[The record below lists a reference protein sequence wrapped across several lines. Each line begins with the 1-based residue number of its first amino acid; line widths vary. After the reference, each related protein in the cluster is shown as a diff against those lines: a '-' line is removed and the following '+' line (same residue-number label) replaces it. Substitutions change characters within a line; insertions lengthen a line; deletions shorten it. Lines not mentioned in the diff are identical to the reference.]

1 MPDDAEPIPSV
12 KNTVR
17 GDVHGTVLQVG
28 TVTVD
33 FHHHQ
38 HPGPAQAVLP
48 LRCGLVPPRAAAFQE
63 RSVDLGA
70 PVTVLSGLPGVGKS
84 QLAAHHAERLWAAG
98 EVGLLVWVT
107 ATSRESIVSSYADV
121 AAKLLRVED
130 PDPERAARTLLEWL
144 AGTHE
149 PWLVVLDDLRTPS
162 DLDGLWPPAG
172 GQVVVTTLRRDAA
185 LRGHQRRLVAVEAF
199 TEDEGVAYLRTAL
212 ADQPALLDDDGLVR
226 DLGGSPVALAQAAAN
241 MLDNHLSCAEYRAR
255 LPERLDPSAATWSLA
270 VEQADRLARTGV
282 VRPLLDVASALDANG
297 IPLAVFTTR
306 AMLDFLGV
314 DEADA
319 RDGLGCLHRLSLVT
333 FSEGSVSRE
342 VRVHSLVQRATR
354 AAWSGERAGVVVTAA
369 ADALRQVWPDGVT
382 DPLLGQV
389 LRANAQALADAGG
402 AHLWRP
408 EGHFVLFL
416 AGRSLGEAGYHAD
429 AVRYFDDLRV
439 TAARYLGHDHLDT
452 LLCRFNA
459 AGWRG
464 SAGDAAG
471 AVEGFRDLLADV
483 TRLFGPDHVETLRVR
498 NNHAHWLGA
507 SGDTAG
513 AATAFGDLV
522 ADQTRALGPDH
533 PSTLTTRHNLAF
545 AQAKTGDHGRAVES
559 FEALVRDLGR
569 VVGPDGPDVLEA
581 RYGLAAVL
589 GDAGEVDDAAGRLRA
604 LLPDQIRVLGADHPR
619 TLWTRWSLAQWR
631 ALTGDPAG
639 AVAEFEELVAD
650 QSRVLGEHH
659 PDVRATREK
668 LEHWR
673 RVSAPGESGRPSPG

>member
-1 MPDDAEPIPSV
+1 MPDEPPTQSV
-12 KNTVR
+12 ENTVH
-17 GDVHGTVLQVG
+17 GDVHGMVLQVG
-28 TVTVD
+28 AVTGD

-38 HPGPAQAVLP
+38 HPGPARATLP

-63 RSVDLGA
+63 RPVDLDA

-84 QLAAHHAERLWAAG
+84 QLAAGHAERLWAAG
-98 EVGLLVWVT
+98 EVDLLVWVT

-121 AAKLLRVED
+121 AAKLLGVDD
-130 PDPERAARTLLEWL
+130 PDPERGARTFLEWL

-149 PWLVVLDDLRTPS
+149 PWLVVLDDLRAPA

-172 GQVVVTTLRRDAA
+172 GQVVVTTLRRDAV

-199 TEDEGVAYLRTAL
+199 TEDEGIAYLRTAL

-226 DLGGSPVALAQAAAN
+226 ELGGLPVALAQAAAN
-241 MLDNHLSCAEYRAR
+241 MLDNHLSCAEYRAL

-270 VEQADRLARTGV
+270 VEQAGRLARTGV
-282 VRPLLDVASALDANG
+282 VLPLLDVASVLDANG

-319 RDGLGCLHRLSLVT
+319 RDGLGCLHRLSLFT
-333 FSEGSVSRE
+333 FSEGAVSRE

-354 AAWSGERAGVVVTAA
+354 AAWSDERAGVVVRAA
-369 ADALRQVWPDGVT
+369 ADALAQVWPGVVT

-408 EGHFVLFL
+408 EGHVLLFL

-429 AVRYFDDLRV
+429 AVRHFDDLQ
-439 TAARYLGHDHLDT
+439 AAATRYLGPDHLDT

-464 SAGDAAG
+464 SGGDAAG
-471 AVEGFRDLLADV
+471 AVEGLRDLLTDV

-507 SGDTAG
+507 SGDRVG
-513 AATAFGDLV
+513 AVTAFRDLFF
-522 ADQTRALGPDH
+522 DQMRVLGPDH
-533 PSTLTTRHNLAF
+533 PMTLTTRHNLAF
-545 AQAKTGDHGRAVES
+545 AQAKSGNPGRAVKS
-559 FEALVRDLGR
+559 FETLVRDLER
-569 VVGPDGPDVLEA
+569 IAGPDDPGALEA
-581 RYGLAAVL
+581 RSGLAAVL
-589 GDAGEVDDAAGRLRA
+589 AEAGDLDDAADELED
-604 LLPDQIRVLGADHPR
+604 LLEDQLRVLGADHPR
-619 TLWTRWSLAQWR
+619 TMSTRWSLAQWR
-631 ALTGDPAG
+631 GLTGDPAG
-639 AVAEFEELVAD
+639 AVEEFEELLEH
-650 QSRVLGEHH
+650 QIRVLGEHH
-659 PDVRATREK
+659 PDLRATREK

-673 RVSAPGESGRPSPG
+673 GVSEPGESGRPSPG